1 MYVECEWCGKTF
13 YRKKH
18 DKRYTGIYC
27 SQDCI
32 TARDQSNYKIKFLRE
47 NKVFRIVHYES
58 KEKVVFVCRTCGEQ
72 YTADSTSAMKRR
84 TCPNCRRIK
93 IQKEKEAE
101 EKKKEL
107 KALQRRLEELETRI
121 ERGWKAAQR
130 RERHKETVKAERKRR
145 ELKREKRIKANGEAD
160 RDITLKRLYTRDG
173 GICYLCGK
181 PCNYE
186 DYRRS
191 DKGAFI
197 AGKLYPSIDHVK
209 PLSHGGTHTWDN
221 IRLAHMICNSH
232 KGDKIPA
239 LNPYFRDPKRTRPH
253 APLRLHRG

>member
-13 YRKKH
+13 YRRKH

-32 TARDQSNYKIKFLRE
+32 TARDQSNYKVKFLRE
-47 NKVFRIVHYES
+47 NKVFRIVYYES
-58 KEKVVFVCRTCGEQ
+58 KKSVTIECRTCKDRTTTNSTAALRRKVCFNCARIEREKKKAQEQ
-72 YTADSTSAMKRR
+72 ARKEKIKEIEQMQKKADKLGARIERAWKMAQGR
-84 TCPNCRRIK
+84 TER
-93 IQKEKEAE
+93 KEKERAWQ
-101 EKKKEL
+101 KL
-107 KALQRRLEELETRI
+107 
-121 ERGWKAAQR
+121 
-130 RERHKETVKAERKRR
+130 HD
-145 ELKREKRIKANGEAD
+145 LKRENRIKGNGKTD
-160 RDITLKRLYTRDG
+160 KDITLKKLYQRDN

-181 PCNYE
+181 PCDYE
-186 DYRRS
+186 DYKRS

-232 KGDKIPA
+232 KRDKVPA
-239 LNPYFRDPKRTRPH
+239 VPSDV
-253 APLRLHRG
+253 

>member
-239 LNPYFRDPKRTRPH
+239 LNPYF
-253 APLRLHRG
+253 